1 MGITTQDRKKTHKK
15 KADEFPHLFANAVP
29 KDKTVREDGP
39 ILTLTGETAAD
50 SKHSLGTGVVS
61 EGKRKR
67 ERACKHIFSSHPSR
81 TFVSPVEFASFS

>member
-1 MGITTQDRKKTHKK
+1 LRRWVSQPKTEKKKTQKN

-39 ILTLTGETAAD
+39 ILTRETAAD

-61 EGKRKR
+61 L
-67 ERACKHIFSSHPSR
+67 
-81 TFVSPVEFASFS
+81 V